1 MNQTNGLETILYDLL
16 LSRNQKVSVAES
28 CTGGLLAAT
37 IINVPGASSII
48 DEAIVTYA
56 NEAKIKRLNVS
67 KITLDKYGA
76 VSQECV
82 KEMAENL
89 HKLTL
94 AELTISISG
103 IAGPT
108 GGTSDK
114 PVGTVWFGFCYLNQF
129 YSSLNHFDGDRN
141 SIRLSATKFA
151 LEKAIEILK
160 KHH

>member
-1 MNQTNGLETILYDLL
+1 MNQTKDLEVILYEQL
-16 LSRNQKVSVAES
+16 LSKHQKVSVAES

-56 NEAKIKRLNVS
+56 NEAKMRRLNVLQS
-67 KITLDKYGA
+67 TLDRFGA
-76 VSQECV
+76 VSEECV

-94 AELTISISG
+94 ADLTISISG

-108 GGTSDK
+108 GGTMDK
-114 PVGTVWFGFCYLNQF
+114 PVGTVWFGFYYLNQF
-129 YSSLNHFDGDRN
+129 YSYLNHFDGDRTTV
-141 SIRLSATKFA
+141 RLSATRFA
-151 LEKAIEILK
+151 LEKAIDILTIS
-160 KHH
+160 H